1 MIRQIPQNTIFKKR
15 QIISISVMEN
25 NYVEIDYID
34 KSNDGEKYQVVKV
47 PFENYQEK
55 LEHYICDLIDK
66 TNK

>member
-1 MIRQIPQNTIFKKR
+1 
-15 QIISISVMEN
+15 MEN

-55 LEHYICDLIDK
+55 LEHYICDLIDE